1 MHSRTGIPEFYSG
14 SIKPIDG
21 LDIITFV
28 TAGIFWV
35 AVFFVVYGAYRF
47 GCWAARRITK
57 EDQ

>member
-1 MHSRTGIPEFYSG
+1 M
-14 SIKPIDG
+14 KPIDG